1 MFTCRKI
8 TTGLLIGLVL
18 SHTQIASAQSQAQQH
33 KAEPVFV
40 VGGLIDED
48 GTWDLQFVVDWLASK
63 QTSMFVGV
71 GKTQTQRPRSD
82 LSTTWFNLGLDHAFS
97 DVGVTAEFE
106 YWGDEDRLTTIDF
119 KGSFYYEN
127 DKIYLAALGEV
138 RDIDITFQTL
148 IGEEVHVDT
157 ASSAV
162 GGRIRVK
169 PTKDFLLYA
178 TGKDYSYRNSD
189 RTNLILLCF
198 LRPDICSLNT
208 SPLILARSFLNY
220 SLSAGFD
227 YQFSKVAF
235 NLNFSKVESFLDE
248 QEIDVVSSGLVIP
261 LGRASDIE
269 LIAGLSSGE
278 FDGDIFFGGLNI
290 YFYK

>member
-1 MFTCRKI
+1 MSTSSFVI
-8 TTGLLIGLVL
+8 TGLLAGLVF
-18 SHTQIASAQSQAQQH
+18 SATQTASAQSGAPEH
-33 KAEPVFV
+33 NAEPVFL

-48 GTWDLQFVVDWLASK
+48 GTWDLQFAVDWLASK
-63 QTSMFVGV
+63 QTSIFVGV
-71 GKTQTQRPRSD
+71 GKTQTEQPRSD

-97 DVGVTAEFE
+97 NVGVTAEFE

-127 DKIYLAALGEV
+127 DKIYLAAIGEV

-148 IGEEVHVDT
+148 IGEEVNVDT
-157 ASSAV
+157 ESGAIGA
-162 GGRIRVK
+162 RIRVK
-169 PTKDFLLYA
+169 PTKNLLLYA
-178 TGKDYSYRNSD
+178 AGKDYDYKNSD

-227 YQFSKVAF
+227 YQFSKVAL
-235 NLNFSKVESFLDE
+235 NLNLSKVESFLDE
-248 QEIDVVSSGLVIP
+248 QKIDVISGGLVIP
-261 LGRASDIE
+261 VGRSSDIE
-269 LIAGLSSGE
+269 LIAGLSSAE
-278 FDGDIFFGGLNI
+278 FGGDIFFGGINI
-290 YFYK
+290 YIYK

>member
-1 MFTCRKI
+1 MSTSSFVI
-8 TTGLLIGLVL
+8 TGLLAGLVF
-18 SHTQIASAQSQAQQH
+18 SATQTASAQSGAPEH
-33 KAEPVFV
+33 NAEPVFL

-48 GTWDLQFVVDWLASK
+48 GTWDLQFAVDWLASK
-63 QTSMFVGV
+63 QTSMFIGV
-71 GKTQTQRPRSD
+71 GKTETERTQSD

-97 DVGVTAEFE
+97 NVGVTAEFE

-148 IGEEVHVDT
+148 IGEEVNVDT
-157 ASSAV
+157 ESGAIGA
-162 GGRIRVK
+162 RIRVK
-169 PTKDFLLYA
+169 PTKNLLLYA
-178 TGKDYSYRNSD
+178 TGKDYDYKNSD

-220 SLSAGFD
+220 AVSAGFD
-227 YQFSKVAF
+227 YQFSKVAI
-235 NLNFSKVESFLDE
+235 NLNLSKVESFLDE
-248 QEIDVVSSGLVIP
+248 QEIDVISGGLVIP
-261 LGRASDIE
+261 VGRSSDIE
-269 LIAGLSSGE
+269 LIAGLSSAEYDGE
-278 FDGDIFFGGLNI
+278 IFFGGINI
-290 YFYK
+290 YIYK